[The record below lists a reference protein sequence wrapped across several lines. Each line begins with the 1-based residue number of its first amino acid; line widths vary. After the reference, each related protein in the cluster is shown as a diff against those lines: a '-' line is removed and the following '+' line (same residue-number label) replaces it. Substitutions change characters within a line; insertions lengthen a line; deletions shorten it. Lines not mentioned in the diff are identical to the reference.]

1 MKILYPDL
9 VWGAIASSGKHPRV
23 PSNEGTQQC
32 LFKAVTHAALE
43 NWEYMDVIRKAADP
57 KCSNH
62 IVNSIETIDYILSNA
77 PEFVKRRLKALFGLA
92 GLEHDTDF
100 AAVLEASTLRHLH
113 YPFIVTKNLLPQR
126 VPLAGGKLNVGTRNL
141 AARCL
146 TISAIA

>member
-9 VWGAIASSGKHPRV
+9 VWGAIASSGKHPGV
-23 PSNEGTQQC
+23 PSIEGTKQC

-57 KCSNH
+57 KCSSH

-77 PEFVKRRLKALFGLA
+77 PEFVKKRLKALFGLA

-100 AAVLEASTLRHLH
+100 AAVLEASTLCNWL
-113 YPFIVTKNLLPQR
+113 YLFNDLLPQR
-126 VPLAGGKLNVGTRNL
+126 VPLTGGKLNVGTRNL